1 MDKHYS
7 ILSDAHFRHKLTRVA
22 VAILDCPLLAEETV
36 QEACLRLLLTKKGS
50 IENPP
55 SWLVTVTRN
64 LALDQ
69 ARRISRE
76 RQLLRLLQDLNR
88 YNLHDDRHATVSQ
101 LAEIVS
107 RLIDVSDSSVTAILL
122 LHIVFGVS
130 YEDIAIISG
139 RTSAA
144 CRQAAHRALSKYR
157 KAIQTDEPYDE
168 SIQTDTYVH
177 AILDATMTPLV
188 DSLSVTSPVSMQS
201 QAELLSFRYYNGLL
215 STAGETRQVLVL
227 TATGVKWALVF
238 EGVVMCLFD
247 NAEITS
253 SAGSTRAHA

>member
-1 MDKHYS
+1 MDKYYS
-7 ILSDAHFRHKLTRVA
+7 ILSDAQFRHKLTRVA

-36 QEACLRLLLTKKGS
+36 QEACLRLLLAKSGS
-50 IENPP
+50 IENPS

-76 RQLLRLLQDLNR
+76 RQLLLLLQDLNR
-88 YNLHDDRHATVSQ
+88 NNLHDDQHALVSR
-101 LAEIVS
+101 LADIVS
-107 RLIDVSDSSVTAILL
+107 RLIAVTDSSVTAILL

-144 CRQAAHRALSKYR
+144 CRQAAHRALSKCR
-157 KAIQTDEPYDE
+157 KAIDTEEPYDE
-168 SIQTDTYVH
+168 SLQTDTYVH
-177 AILDATMTPLV
+177 AILDAAMTPLI

-201 QAELLSFRYYNGLL
+201 QAELLSLRYNNCLL

-247 NAEITS
+247 NTVITS
-253 SAGSTRAHA
+253 SADCIAD